1 MAGPSTIADGGI
13 GLVLQK
19 AMITGS
25 SNFAAQL
32 KVLGTNEATGN
43 NSYSGSLNT
52 ALLKMS
58 GALASGVT
66 GTSTALSTAIVADSV
81 VLSSAVVLD
90 STVLSSAT
98 LGRENGDSI
107 VMSSAILADSVV
119 LSSAV
124 AADVIVLS
132 SATSLNTAEADLRAS
147 GDSTVLSAA
156 VEDDSVVLSSATS
169 LNTTEADTRLSADNS
184 LSALIDG
191 ASDAIWITGSKTLNI
206 GGAGGVKMVFDDFT
220 GTASGGPVSFEMLK
234 AST

>member
-1 MAGPSTIADGGI
+1 MSGVSTIADGGL

-32 KVLGTNEATGN
+32 KVLGTNEASN

-81 VLSSAVVLD
+81 VLSSAVVFD

-98 LGRENGDSI
+98 SN
-107 VMSSAILADSVV
+107 
-119 LSSAV
+119 
-124 AADVIVLS
+124 
-132 SATSLNTAEADLRAS
+132 TTAEALLRVS

-156 VEDDSVVLSSATS
+156 ILADSVVLSSATS
-169 LNTTEADTRLSADNS
+169 LNTTEASTRLSADNS

-191 ASDAIWITGSKTLNI
+191 ASDAIWVTGTNTLGI
-206 GGAGGVKMVFDDFT
+206 GGAGGVKMVFDNIN
-220 GTASGGPVSFEMLK
+220 GTVAGGAVSFEMLK
-234 AST
+234 TST